1 MTAPP
6 ATADLRVRRLALKF
20 QIGARTLAT
29 ISRRLVRVP
38 FSLDAVLA
46 SSAGTAPFAL
56 PALPDEA
63 DGYLVTSLPETMLA
77 GLDGNGLIAV
87 VRQRYVRYHV
97 DLAAGEAAWL
107 AGLSGSARS
116 GIKRKA
122 KKLAATNGGALD
134 IRRYHDSAAF
144 AVFHPLAR
152 AVSAATYQEKLLGS
166 GLPDDAASVRDLES
180 LADADRLRAWLLF
193 VEGAQVAY
201 LCCTAE
207 GESLR
212 YDHVGH
218 DPAHNDL
225 SPGAVLQV
233 EAMRDLFGEARFAR
247 FDFTEGEGQ
256 HKRQFATDGVDCVDV
271 LLLRRTVANRA
282 LVVALAAWDRA
293 MAAGKRLARDP
304 RLKRVVDRIRR

>member
-6 ATADLRVRRLALKF
+6 ATADPRVRRLALKF

-29 ISRRLVRVP
+29 VARRLVRVS

-116 GIKRKA
+116 GIKRKG
-122 KKLAATNGGALD
+122 KKLAAANGGALD
-134 IRRYHDSAAF
+134 IRRYHDAAAF

-152 AVSAATYQEKLLGS
+152 TVSAATYQEKLLGS
-166 GLPDDAASVRDLES
+166 GLPDDTASVRHLES
-180 LADADRLRAWLLF
+180 LAANDGLRAWLLF
-193 VEGAQVAY
+193 IAGIPVAY
-201 LCCTAE
+201 LCCTAD
-207 GESLR
+207 GTSLC
-212 YDHVGH
+212 YTYVGH
-218 DPAHNDL
+218 DPAHNEL

-233 EAMRDLFGEARFAR
+233 EAMRDLFMEKRFAR

-256 HKRQFATDGVDCVDV
+256 HKRQFSTGGTACADV
-271 LLLRRTVANRA
+271 LLLRPTLANRVTVMA
-282 LVVALAAWDRA
+282 LQTFDRA
-293 MAAGKRLARDP
+293 IATAKRGATHPTLAT
-304 RLKRVVDRIRR
+304 LAKKIRR